1 MSIIVKDTSKLLTK
15 LRSLM
20 SDKSLFNGNLL
31 EAYIIPSSDSHG
43 SEYLCEKDKRRQFIS
58 NFTGSSGIYIFYF
71 HLIIIIIF
79 SAAGYVLSCVR
90 LYVESDLVYVR
101 LLVTD
106 KDLIESSI
114 LSLSLT
120 ERQHVAHM
128 LDYFFDQTYEIS

>member
-58 NFTGSSGIYIFYF
+58 NFTGSSGIYIYIFI
-71 HLIIIIIF
+71 LKIIF
-79 SAAGYVLSCVR
+79 SAAVACQF
-90 LYVESDLVYVR
+90 VYVR
-101 LLVTD
+101 LLVAD
-106 KDLIESSI
+106 KDLIESII
-114 LSLSLT
+114 LSLS
-120 ERQHVAHM
+120 ERQHVAHRFGP
-128 LDYFFDQTYEIS
+128 FFRSNL